1 MKPILTLAQWLNAPR
16 PVDTS
21 IAWQEG
27 HTWTLGHLR
36 KDVGHLLEY
45 LQQQEGDRWA
55 LCFENSYLFIVAL
68 LATLHAGKI
77 PVLPGHCRVTLLSEQ
92 HTLFDG
98 LLSDKALDW
107 QGSLRVVS
115 SAMTLATESFAF
127 PAIDNDAYIELFT
140 SGSTGQPKR
149 VNKPIRLLNNEA
161 QLLATRFADRLANCR
176 IVASVTP
183 QHLYGLTFRIFLPM
197 ALGLPLHA
205 GMLWYAEQLAALS
218 HKYRYA
224 FISSPAF
231 LKRLDGQLA
240 PPPVEMILS
249 AGGVLSWSDAARAA
263 SWLNVWVDEI
273 YGSTET
279 GVIACRDY
287 QQDDAKWLP
296 FPGISIH
303 QENGSFRV
311 ISPLIAGVDGFLLDD
326 ILQFSKNGQFGLIGR
341 RGRVVKIEEKRIS
354 LSEVEQR
361 LLMLDGI
368 LDAAV
373 LTVTRGSRQSVGALL
388 VLDNNAR
395 KRWGKTQELTWR
407 KALSSWLEPVAVP
420 RYWRVI
426 DEIPV
431 NSMNK
436 RVYAQLQELFHETP

>member
-1 MKPILTLAQWLNAPR
+1 
-16 PVDTS
+16 
-21 IAWQEG
+21 
-27 HTWTLGHLR
+27 
-36 KDVGHLLEY
+36 
-45 LQQQEGDRWA
+45 
-55 LCFENSYLFIVAL
+55 
-68 LATLHAGKI
+68 
-77 PVLPGHCRVTLLSEQ
+77 
-92 HTLFDG
+92 
-98 LLSDKALDW
+98 
-107 QGSLRVVS
+107 
-115 SAMTLATESFAF
+115 
-127 PAIDNDAYIELFT
+127 
-140 SGSTGQPKR
+140 
-149 VNKPIRLLNNEA
+149 
-161 QLLATRFADRLANCR
+161 
-176 IVASVTP
+176 
-183 QHLYGLTFRIFLPM
+183 M